1 MPSQRGRSE
10 REMND
15 TARVVG
21 GRHRPTI
28 INGVAATVAMVGMLS
43 VSGPFGCSAIAT
55 ADPGPVKPA
64 DPAPPV
70 PPPAPVP
77 PVVDALLAQNGSPAA
92 GLGGIPDLTGNGTRD
107 MLGLLGQTALPAPPG
122 VDPGTPPEA
131 YPLNNGYLLPQNVA
145 PSAPYQGTVVGVAP
159 GQENADTGASDYLQ
173 RLYASY
179 QQGGLGG
186 AMLGQRSVDQL
197 GEPLPGTAPPPGT
210 PMPAG
215 LGQNLPDQ
223 PPTPPRSG

>member
-1 MPSQRGRSE
+1 MPSQRGRSG
-10 REMND
+10 RQVNG
-15 TARVVG
+15 TAWVVG

-28 INGVAATVAMVGMLS
+28 INGVAATIAMVGMLS
-43 VSGPFGCSAIAT
+43 VSDPFGCLAIAT
-55 ADPGPVKPA
+55 ADPA
-64 DPAPPV
+64 TPV
-70 PPPAPVP
+70 PPRAPVP

-131 YPLNNGYLLPQNVA
+131 YPLNNGYLLPQNVV

-173 RLYASY
+173 RLYAVY

-186 AMLGQRSVDQL
+186 AMLGQRSLDQL

-223 PPTPPRSG
+223 PPTVGRAQ

>member
-1 MPSQRGRSE
+1 MPSQRGRSG
-10 REMND
+10 RQVNG
-15 TARVVG
+15 TAWVVG

-28 INGVAATVAMVGMLS
+28 INGVAATIAMVGMLR
-43 VSGPFGCSAIAT
+43 VSDPFGCLAIAT
-55 ADPGPVKPA
+55 ADPA
-64 DPAPPV
+64 TPV
-70 PPPAPVP
+70 PPRAPVP
-77 PVVDALLAQNGSPAA
+77 PVVDALLAQNGNPAA
-92 GLGGIPDLTGNGTRD
+92 GLGGTPDLTGNGTRD

-131 YPLNNGYLLPQNVA
+131 YPLNNGYLLPQNVV
-145 PSAPYQGTVVGVAP
+145 PSAPYQGTVAGVAP

-173 RLYASY
+173 RLYAAY
-179 QQGGLGG
+179 QQGGLSGS
-186 AMLGQRSVDQL
+186 MLGQRSLDQL

-223 PPTPPRSG
+223 PPTVGRAQ

>member
-1 MPSQRGRSE
+1 MPSQRGRSG
-10 REMND
+10 RQVNG
-15 TARVVG
+15 TAWVVG

-28 INGVAATVAMVGMLS
+28 INGVAATIAMVGMLS
-43 VSGPFGCSAIAT
+43 VSGPFGCLSIAT
-55 ADPGPVKPA
+55 ADPA
-64 DPAPPV
+64 TPV
-70 PPPAPVP
+70 PPRAPVP

-131 YPLNNGYLLPQNVA
+131 YPLNNGYLLPQNVV

-173 RLYASY
+173 RLYAAY
-179 QQGGLGG
+179 QQGGLSGS
-186 AMLGQRSVDQL
+186 MLGQRSLDQL

-223 PPTPPRSG
+223 PPTVGRAQ

>member
-1 MPSQRGRSE
+1 MPSQRGRSG
-10 REMND
+10 RQVNG
-15 TARVVG
+15 TAWVVG

-28 INGVAATVAMVGMLS
+28 INGVAATIAMVGMLS
-43 VSGPFGCSAIAT
+43 VSGPFGCLSIAT
-55 ADPGPVKPA
+55 ADPA
-64 DPAPPV
+64 TPV

-77 PVVDALLAQNGSPAA
+77 PAVDALLAQNGNPAA
-92 GLGGIPDLTGNGTRD
+92 GLGGTPDLTGNGTRD

-131 YPLNNGYLLPQNVA
+131 YPLNNGYLLPQNVV
-145 PSAPYQGTVVGVAP
+145 PSAPYQGTVAGVAP

-173 RLYASY
+173 RLYAAY
-179 QQGGLGG
+179 QQGGLSGS
-186 AMLGQRSVDQL
+186 MLGQRSLDQL

-223 PPTPPRSG
+223 PPTVGRAQ

>member
-1 MPSQRGRSE
+1 MPSQRGRSG
-10 REMND
+10 RQVNG
-15 TARVVG
+15 TAWVVG

-28 INGVAATVAMVGMLS
+28 INGVAATIAMVGMLR
-43 VSGPFGCSAIAT
+43 VSDPFGCLAIAT
-55 ADPGPVKPA
+55 ADPA
-64 DPAPPV
+64 TPV
-70 PPPAPVP
+70 PPRAPVP

-131 YPLNNGYLLPQNVA
+131 YPLNNGYLLPQNVV
-145 PSAPYQGTVVGVAP
+145 PSAPYQGTVAGVAP

-173 RLYASY
+173 RLYAAY
-179 QQGGLGG
+179 QQGGLSGS
-186 AMLGQRSVDQL
+186 MLGQRSLDQL

-223 PPTPPRSG
+223 PPTVGRAQ

>member
-1 MPSQRGRSE
+1 MPSQHGRSG
-10 REMND
+10 RQVNG
-15 TARVVG
+15 TAWVVG

-28 INGVAATVAMVGMLS
+28 INGVAATIAMVGMLS
-43 VSGPFGCSAIAT
+43 VSDPFGCLAIAT
-55 ADPGPVKPA
+55 ADPA
-64 DPAPPV
+64 TPV

-77 PVVDALLAQNGSPAA
+77 PVVDALLAQNGNPAA
-92 GLGGIPDLTGNGTRD
+92 GLGGTPDLTGNGTRD

-131 YPLNNGYLLPQNVA
+131 YPLNNGYLLPQNVV
-145 PSAPYQGTVVGVAP
+145 PSAPYQGTVAGVAP

-173 RLYASY
+173 RLYAAY
-179 QQGGLGG
+179 QQGGLSGS
-186 AMLGQRSVDQL
+186 MLGQRSLDQL

-223 PPTPPRSG
+223 PPTVGRAQ

>member
-1 MPSQRGRSE
+1 MPSQRGRSG
-10 REMND
+10 RQVNG
-15 TARVVG
+15 TAWVVG

-28 INGVAATVAMVGMLS
+28 INGVAATIAMVGMLS
-43 VSGPFGCSAIAT
+43 VSGPFGCLSIAT
-55 ADPGPVKPA
+55 ADPA
-64 DPAPPV
+64 TPV

-77 PVVDALLAQNGSPAA
+77 PVVDALLAQNGNPAA
-92 GLGGIPDLTGNGTRD
+92 GLGGTPDLTGNGTRD

-131 YPLNNGYLLPQNVA
+131 YPLNNGYLLPQNVV
-145 PSAPYQGTVVGVAP
+145 PSAPYQGTVAGVAP

-173 RLYASY
+173 RLYAAY
-179 QQGGLGG
+179 QQGGLSGS
-186 AMLGQRSVDQL
+186 MLGQRSLDQL

-223 PPTPPRSG
+223 PPTVGRAQ

>member
-1 MPSQRGRSE
+1 MPSQRGRSG
-10 REMND
+10 RQVNG
-15 TARVVG
+15 TAWVVG

-28 INGVAATVAMVGMLS
+28 INGVAATIAMVGMLS
-43 VSGPFGCSAIAT
+43 VSGPFGCLSIAT
-55 ADPGPVKPA
+55 ADPA
-64 DPAPPV
+64 TPV
-70 PPPAPVP
+70 PPRAPVP

-92 GLGGIPDLTGNGTRD
+92 GLGGTPDLTGNGTRD

-131 YPLNNGYLLPQNVA
+131 YPLNNGYLLPQNVV
-145 PSAPYQGTVVGVAP
+145 PSAPYQGTVAGVAP

-173 RLYASY
+173 RLYAAY
-179 QQGGLGG
+179 QQGGLSGS
-186 AMLGQRSVDQL
+186 MLGQRSLDQL
-197 GEPLPGTAPPPGT
+197 GEPLPGTAPPGT

-223 PPTPPRSG
+223 PPTVGRAQ

>member
-1 MPSQRGRSE
+1 MPSQRGRSG
-10 REMND
+10 RQVNG
-15 TARVVG
+15 TAWVVG

-28 INGVAATVAMVGMLS
+28 INGVAATIAMVGMLR
-43 VSGPFGCSAIAT
+43 VSDPFGCLAIAT
-55 ADPGPVKPA
+55 ADPA
-64 DPAPPV
+64 TPV

-131 YPLNNGYLLPQNVA
+131 YPLNNGYLLPQNVV

-173 RLYASY
+173 RLYAVY
-179 QQGGLGG
+179 QQGGLSGS
-186 AMLGQRSVDQL
+186 MLGQRSLDQL
-197 GEPLPGTAPPPGT
+197 GEPLPGTAAPPGT

-215 LGQNLPDQ
+215 LGQNSPDQ
-223 PPTPPRSG
+223 PPTAGRAQ

>member
-1 MPSQRGRSE
+1 MPSQRGRSG
-10 REMND
+10 RQVNG
-15 TARVVG
+15 TAWVVG

-28 INGVAATVAMVGMLS
+28 INGVAATIAMVGMLR
-43 VSGPFGCSAIAT
+43 VSDPFGCLAIAT
-55 ADPGPVKPA
+55 ADPA
-64 DPAPPV
+64 TPV
-70 PPPAPVP
+70 PPRAPVP

-131 YPLNNGYLLPQNVA
+131 YPLNNGYLLPQNVV
-145 PSAPYQGTVVGVAP
+145 PSAPYQGTVAGVAP

-173 RLYASY
+173 RLYAAY
-179 QQGGLGG
+179 QQGGLSGS
-186 AMLGQRSVDQL
+186 MLGQRSLDQL

-223 PPTPPRSG
+223 PPTAGRAQ

>member
-1 MPSQRGRSE
+1 MPSQRGRSG
-10 REMND
+10 RQVNG
-15 TARVVG
+15 TAWVVG

-28 INGVAATVAMVGMLS
+28 INGVAATIAMVGMLR
-43 VSGPFGCSAIAT
+43 VSDPFGCLAIAT
-55 ADPGPVKPA
+55 ADPA
-64 DPAPPV
+64 TPV
-70 PPPAPVP
+70 PPRAPVP

-131 YPLNNGYLLPQNVA
+131 YPLNNGYLLPQNVV

-173 RLYASY
+173 RLYAAY
-179 QQGGLGG
+179 QQGGLSGS
-186 AMLGQRSVDQL
+186 MLGQRSLDQL

-223 PPTPPRSG
+223 PPTVGRAQ

>member
-1 MPSQRGRSE
+1 MPSQRGRSG
-10 REMND
+10 RQVNG
-15 TARVVG
+15 TAWVVG

-28 INGVAATVAMVGMLS
+28 INGVAATIAMVGMLS
-43 VSGPFGCSAIAT
+43 VSDPFGCLAIAT
-55 ADPGPVKPA
+55 ADPA
-64 DPAPPV
+64 TPV

-131 YPLNNGYLLPQNVA
+131 YPLNNGYLLPQNVV

-173 RLYASY
+173 RLYAVY

-186 AMLGQRSVDQL
+186 AMLGQRSLDQL

-223 PPTPPRSG
+223 PPTAGRAQ

>member
-1 MPSQRGRSE
+1 MPSQRGRSG
-10 REMND
+10 RQVNG
-15 TARVVG
+15 TAWVVG

-28 INGVAATVAMVGMLS
+28 INGVAATIAMVGMLR
-43 VSGPFGCSAIAT
+43 VSDPFGCLAIAT
-55 ADPGPVKPA
+55 ADPA
-64 DPAPPV
+64 TPV

-77 PVVDALLAQNGSPAA
+77 PVVDALLAQNGNPAA
-92 GLGGIPDLTGNGTRD
+92 GLGGTPDLTGNGTRD

-131 YPLNNGYLLPQNVA
+131 YPLNNGYLLPQNVV
-145 PSAPYQGTVVGVAP
+145 PSAPYQGTVAGVAP

-173 RLYASY
+173 RLYAAY
-179 QQGGLGG
+179 QQGGLSGS
-186 AMLGQRSVDQL
+186 MLGQRSLDQL

-223 PPTPPRSG
+223 PPTVGRAQ

>member
-1 MPSQRGRSE
+1 MPSQRGRSG
-10 REMND
+10 RQVNG
-15 TARVVG
+15 TAWVVG

-28 INGVAATVAMVGMLS
+28 INGVAATIAMVGMLS
-43 VSGPFGCSAIAT
+43 VSDPFGCLAIAT
-55 ADPGPVKPA
+55 ADPA
-64 DPAPPV
+64 TPV
-70 PPPAPVP
+70 PPRAPVP

-131 YPLNNGYLLPQNVA
+131 YPLNNGYLLPQNVV

-173 RLYASY
+173 RLYAAY
-179 QQGGLGG
+179 QQGGLSGS
-186 AMLGQRSVDQL
+186 MLGQRSLDQL

-223 PPTPPRSG
+223 PPTAGRAQ

>member
-1 MPSQRGRSE
+1 MPSQRGRSG
-10 REMND
+10 RQVNG
-15 TARVVG
+15 TAWVVG

-28 INGVAATVAMVGMLS
+28 INGVAATIAMVGMLS
-43 VSGPFGCSAIAT
+43 VSGPFGCLAIAI
-55 ADPGPVKPA
+55 A
-64 DPAPPV
+64 DPATPV
-70 PPPAPVP
+70 PPPAPAP

-131 YPLNNGYLLPQNVA
+131 YPLNNGYLLPQNVV

-159 GQENADTGASDYLQ
+159 GQENADTGASEYLQ
-173 RLYASY
+173 RLYAAY
-179 QQGGLGG
+179 QQGGLSGS
-186 AMLGQRSVDQL
+186 MLGQRSLDQL

-223 PPTPPRSG
+223 PPTVGRAQ